1 MKKIFYVL
9 ILTLSS
15 ITLTA
20 QTIQW
25 GPTTKLKVSMSNEFY
40 PKFNMYL
47 GNISGYDYYTSIHRA
62 KTMLYTDKVDFV
74 FIIAK
79 QNEIITSTESTEIHY
94 NYINIQIIDNQ
105 IAVFYF
111 DDKNDSEWEIKVDF
125 YNPRDFA
132 LKKTLTLFKFKPIG
146 LVSRIINFSVSENKS
161 LFGIMTLVIDPETNA
176 KSFLVK
182 TFDFQFNERSE
193 SYFDF
198 QREGTLYFK
207 NFTTNNDGSNYLL
220 ISEYKIE
227 DNLSKINKL
236 HLIQC
241 SEGYSN
247 FIEIP
252 MDDMEEPC
260 DYLIVKSNSNKDKL
274 IITEKKSLKTY
285 DLFFKTED
293 YYELNTHYFKEGN
306 WIIDHTLKL
315 ENGNFFISLTNTGS
329 KRFTIQNG
337 VITIKYFKNLQLMC
351 LDSDLNQLVY
361 ETRVNRYYS
370 LYDQYA
376 VSKLNIDV
384 KPLYLLDKNSVTLL
398 FNNDALKYVDE
409 IDDEKKIVRKQV
421 TLHSN
426 FQKSIIDE
434 SGNVFTKILTNSSLE
449 NGKLING
456 FCHANSDNSITIAK
470 VRKKQI
476 TFGTLVQEK
485 E

>member
-1 MKKIFYVL
+1 MKKVFYVL
-9 ILTLSS
+9 ILTIAS

-94 NYINIQIIDNQ
+94 NFISIQIIDNQ

-111 DDKNDSEWEIKVDF
+111 EDKNDSEWEIKVDF
-125 YNPRDFA
+125 YNARDFA
-132 LKKTLTLFKFKPIG
+132 LKKTLTLFKFKPS
-146 LVSRIINFSVSENKS
+146 LVSKIIKFSVSENMS
-161 LFGIMTLVIDPETNA
+161 LFGITTLAINPETNA
-176 KSFLVK
+176 ISFLVK

-193 SYFDF
+193 TYFNF
-198 QREGTLYFK
+198 KSEGTISFK
-207 NFTTNNDGSNYLL
+207 NFSTNNDGSNYLL

-227 DNLSKINKL
+227 DNFSKINKL
-236 HLIQC
+236 HLIHC
-241 SEGYSN
+241 NEGYSN

-274 IITEKKSLKTY
+274 IITEKKSIKTY

-306 WIIDHTLKL
+306 WIIDQTLKL
-315 ENGNFFISLTNTGS
+315 ENGNFFISLTNTGTKS
-329 KRFTIQNG
+329 FSVQSG
-337 VITIKYFKNLQLMC
+337 VITIKYFKNLQTIC
-351 LDSDLNQLVY
+351 LDSDFNQLVY
-361 ETRVNRYYS
+361 DTKIKRYYS

-376 VSKLNIDV
+376 VSRLNIDV

-398 FNNDALKYVDE
+398 FNNDALKYIDE
-409 IDDEKKIVRKQV
+409 IDDEKKTVRKQV
-421 TLHSN
+421 TLYSN

-434 SGNVFTKILTNSSLE
+434 SGNLFTKILLNSSLE
-449 NGKLING
+449 NGKLISG
-456 FCHANSDNSITIAK
+456 FCHANSDNTISIAK

-476 TFGTLVQEK
+476 TFGTIVQEN